1 MRSKNEILIEIKA
14 KEEALNLYAFKIL
27 KVPVWRI
34 IRNQVRANKLKEETG
49 FLNRSTSIKFSFIEV
64 LLNYFKSF
72 IEFLSIILRR
82 KEYRY
87 LVLAFPRLIN
97 YNNEYLDKFTDP
109 LIAQSN
115 LKNNTLV
122 LQRNLSGNQFKPR
135 LNAGADYKTSDF
147 IEYTSKF
154 VGFLLMPFI
163 YIIYYKKIKVLIKNA
178 SSYFS
183 LSQKHKFILAFKT
196 AEFLLQYLFVKII
209 FKATKVKQ
217 VFTVNRSVFL
227 PFIAVAKTKNIEV
240 LELQHGI
247 THSETTLYTG
257 PYQQEI
263 DPDIFLNFGS
273 IWIGKQFSI
282 PVEQQVNIGWAY
294 KSWLLDKIQVKVK
307 PRSVLVVS
315 SPAITEQVLKTTLEL
330 ARKYKDYVF
339 SIRLHPQEMLSTIQ
353 IEKINAVFNIKLD
366 DKIIDSL
373 VSILKHEYV
382 IGENSSVL
390 YEALNLG
397 KPVAKIMFNKLIS
410 KGELDDK
417 FRNLTFLYKVDDFLS
432 YVSNARAENINFSG
446 IYDTF
451 DAMKFNRLLKI

>member
-1 MRSKNEILIEIKA
+1 MRSENEILIEIKA

-34 IRNQVRANKLKEETG
+34 IRFPIRANKLKEETG
-49 FLNRSTSIKFSFIEV
+49 FLNRSTFVKFSFIEV
-64 LLNYFKSF
+64 LLNYFKSL

-82 KEYRY
+82 KKYRY

-135 LNAGADYKTSDF
+135 LNVGADYKTSDF
-147 IEYTSKF
+147 IDYTSKF

-183 LSQKHKFILAFKT
+183 LSKKYKFILAFKIS
-196 AEFLLQYLFVKII
+196 EFLTQYLFVKII
-209 FKATKVKQ
+209 FKAIKVKQ
-217 VFTVNRSVFL
+217 VFLVDRIIFL

-263 DPDIFLNFGS
+263 DPGIFLNFGS

-282 PVEQQVNIGWAY
+282 PIEQQVNIGWAY
-294 KSWLLDKIQVKVK
+294 NSWLLDKIQVKVK
-307 PRSVLVVS
+307 LRSVLVVS

-330 ARKYKDYVF
+330 AREYKDYVF
-339 SIRLHPQEMLSTIQ
+339 SIRLHPQEVLSTIQ

-366 DKIIDSL
+366 DNIIDSL

-397 KPVAKIMFNKLIS
+397 KPVAKIMFNNLIS

-417 FRNLTFLYKVDDFLS
+417 IRNLTYLYKVDDFLS
-432 YVSNARAENINFSG
+432 YVSNSRAENINFSG

-451 DAMKFNRLLKI
+451 DIMKFNRLLKI